1 MNHLFLL
8 NLVLFVACA
17 FGSDMRI
24 GTNEVNLTFGYETSS
39 QADKAKDRP
48 SVDESLSQAD
58 KAVII
63 EDIRHVLSTATVGK
77 MTLEPYEDT
86 KKQAHGIKGRISI
99 GSGGHLWPRA
109 FWENDFGQYRVDE
122 KTSKKELIVP
132 EKLLEA
138 YREAI
143 EFKKTHPEAFVR
155 LEPFLTQINRGFHP
169 EQMTLAE
176 KKALFWFHPEE
187 PAWTK
192 ENYYDK
198 NIKGI
203 KLISFKHP
211 SLLTF
216 QEAQVGSN
224 AVIVCKLIV
233 YSKQDGSLDQMTL
246 VYDGTR
252 WRIAAF

>member
-8 NLVLFVACA
+8 NLVLFAACA

-24 GTNEVNLTFGYETSS
+24 GTNEVNLAFGHDTSS
-39 QADKAKDRP
+39 QADKARERS

-58 KAVII
+58 KAAII

-77 MTLEPYEDT
+77 MKLEPYEDT
-86 KKQAHGIKGRISI
+86 KRQAHGIKGRISI

-122 KTSKKELIVP
+122 KTSRIELIVP

-143 EFKKTHPEAFVR
+143 EFKNTHPEAFVS
-155 LEPFLTQINRGFHP
+155 LKPFLLQINRGYNP

-176 KKALFWFHPEE
+176 KKALFWFHSEE

-192 ENYYDK
+192 ESYYDK
-198 NIKGI
+198 NIEGI

-216 QEAQVGSN
+216 QESRVGSN
-224 AVIVCKLIV
+224 TVIICKPLVC
-233 YSKQDGSLDQMTL
+233 SKHDHRFDQMTL